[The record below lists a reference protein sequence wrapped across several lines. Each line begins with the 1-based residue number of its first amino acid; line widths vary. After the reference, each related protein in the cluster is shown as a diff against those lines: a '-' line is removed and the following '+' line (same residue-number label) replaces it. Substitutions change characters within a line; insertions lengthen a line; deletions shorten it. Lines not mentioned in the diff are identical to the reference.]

1 MNDLT
6 KLIVITSCT
15 NRKKNTEYG
24 PRRLGLYSSTRLSGR
39 SQQWLQALQE
49 PSVEVVPARE
59 LYAGDHWSVMRSLS
73 GLAGST
79 VDLQL
84 WIVSAG
90 YGLIS
95 ESTSVSTYSCTFAS
109 GQDDSIHKGVITV
122 SKEANSRQWW
132 KELQKWQGPEPG
144 QPRSVEELVRQNP
157 ETTLLVVLSQEYL
170 KAIQDDLRRALE
182 AMVNPDRFLIVSVG
196 TERIHDQLLRKH
208 LLPGDARLQQLFA
221 SDPSLGRTTM
231 VSLNAKV
238 ARRMIEDQASV
249 PLELATQKQRFRDWL
264 DELKPL
270 PKFDRTPMTEV
281 QVKLFIREE
290 VKTNPKTSATQL
302 LRKLRD
308 SGRACE
314 QRRFRQIFDDVKEEE

>member
-1 MNDLT
+1 M
-6 KLIVITSCT
+6 
-15 NRKKNTEYG
+15 
-24 PRRLGLYSSTRLSGR
+24 
-39 SQQWLQALQE
+39 
-49 PSVEVVPARE
+49 
-59 LYAGDHWSVMRSLS
+59 
-73 GLAGST
+73 
-79 VDLQL
+79 
-84 WIVSAG
+84 
-90 YGLIS
+90 
-95 ESTSVSTYSCTFAS
+95 
-109 GQDDSIHKGVITV
+109 
-122 SKEANSRQWW
+122 WW
-132 KELQKWQGPEPG
+132 KNLQKWQGPEPG

-182 AMVNPDRFLIVSVG
+182 AIANRENFLIVSVG
-196 TERIHDQLLRKH
+196 TDRIDLPIKKH

-221 SDPSLGRTTM
+221 SDPASGRTTM

-238 ARRMIEDQASV
+238 ARRIIEDRAGV
-249 PLELATQKQRFRDWL
+249 PLELAVQKQRFKDWL

-270 PKFDRTPMTEV
+270 PKFDRTPMTEE

>member
-1 MNDLT
+1 MKDLK

-24 PRRLGLYSSTRLSGR
+24 PRRLGLYSSTKLSSR
-39 SQQWLQALQE
+39 SQQWLQVLQE
-49 PSVEVVPARE
+49 SSEEVVSARE
-59 LYAGDHWSVMRSLS
+59 LYAGDHWSVIKSLN
-73 GLAGST
+73 GLVGST

-95 ESTSVSTYSCTFAS
+95 ESTPVSTYSCTFAS
-109 GQDDSIHKGVITV
+109 GQDDSIHRGVITV

>member
-1 MNDLT
+1 MKDLK

-24 PRRLGLYSSTRLSGR
+24 PRRLGLYSSTRLSSR
-39 SQQWLQALQE
+39 SQQWLQVLQE
-49 PSVEVVPARE
+49 SSEEVVSARE
-59 LYAGDHWSVMRSLS
+59 LYAGDHWSVIKSLN
-73 GLAGST
+73 GLVGST

-109 GQDDSIHKGVITV
+109 GQDDSIHRGVITV

-157 ETTLLVVLSQEYL
+157 EATLLVVLSQEYL
-170 KAIQDDLRRALE
+170 KAIQDDLKKALV
-182 AMVNPDRFLIVSVG
+182 AMVNPEKFLIVSVG
-196 TERIHDQLLRKH
+196 TDRIDLPIRKH

-221 SDPSLGRTTM
+221 SDPSSGRTTM

-264 DELKPL
+264 NELKPL